1 YKQNIY
7 GGHSYVR
14 YLFAENLFLQL
25 QFDKLKQPDLFS
37 IDPNAKRWV
46 NYMVGGFGLRQP
58 MGEKLALSTSI
69 LYNFRRDPLSIYPGG
84 FIIQFGVVGQF

>member
-1 YKQNIY
+1 
-7 GGHSYVR
+7 
-14 YLFAENLFLQL
+14 
-25 QFDKLKQPDLFS
+25 
-37 IDPNAKRWV
+37 
-46 NYMVGGFGLRQP
+46 MVGGFGLRQP